1 MQPTKK
7 IDSYRFVDGI
17 ARKVLKR
24 WAALPG
30 ETQIPWTPL
39 ARQLS
44 ECTVALVSSA
54 AIAFKSDR
62 PFDQEIERRD
72 PWFADPSYR
81 VLPQTV
87 RTRDIQVCHLHI
99 NQTFAEQD
107 LNSVLPAERLDEL
120 AKMGEI
126 GAAAPSNYSYMGYTL
141 RPARLLR
148 ESMPSMVR
156 ELREEHVDIVM
167 LIPV

>member
-24 WAALPG
+24 WATLPG

-39 ARQLS
+39 ARRLS

-54 AIAFKSDR
+54 AIALKSDP
-62 PFDQEIERRD
+62 PFDPEIERHD
-72 PWFADPSYR
+72 PRFADPSYR
-81 VLPQTV
+81 VLPRTV
-87 RTRDIQVCHLHI
+87 RTGDIHVCHLHI
-99 NQTFAEQD
+99 NPAFAEQD
-107 LNSVLPAERLDEL
+107 LNSVLPTERLGEL
-120 AKMGEI
+120 AEMGEI

-141 RPARLLR
+141 RPERLLR
-148 ESMPSMVR
+148 ESVPAMVQQ
-156 ELREEHVDIVM
+156 LREEHVDIVM